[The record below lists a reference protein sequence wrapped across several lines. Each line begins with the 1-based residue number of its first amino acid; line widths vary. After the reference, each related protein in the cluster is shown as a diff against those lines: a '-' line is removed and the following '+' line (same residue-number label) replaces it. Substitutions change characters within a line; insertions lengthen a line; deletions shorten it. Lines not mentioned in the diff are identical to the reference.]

1 MSGSNTPSSES
12 LEPRKSSASGATTAD
27 CDVLIV
33 GAGLVGATLALRL
46 RDSGLSVGLLDKG
59 VLRAPSDSAEPAT
72 QHQSFDPR
80 VVALTAQSQQ
90 LLERIGVWS
99 KLRQTRHCPYTQMR
113 VWEQDG
119 TGEVEFDAEEIHEP
133 SLGSIIENS
142 LIVGALHTRLAECL
156 REQAQ
161 DQAPD
166 QKRARAKW
174 LTLFMGRGVS
184 ELEHTQEAG
193 RPLSRLH
200 CDDGSTVSARLIIAA
215 DGGNSRLRD
224 LAGFETREWD
234 YGQKAIVT
242 TIRTREMHDRTA
254 LQRFLTTGP
263 LAFLPLAESA
273 EIPQGRHCSIVWSA
287 DDARADELMAC
298 TDQAFNSQLSHAMEG
313 AFGGVEWSDT
323 RHVFP
328 LRQRHAKHYVQGNVV
343 LVGDAAHTIHP
354 LAGQGVNLGMLDVVA
369 LAEELEAGAEARRR
383 PEDPLVLRR
392 YQRRR
397 IGPNLAMMGLMEGF
411 KRGFSEQP
419 IAVRWLRNVGLHSVN
434 RVAALRKALARKALG
449 I

>member
-1 MSGSNTPSSES
+1 MKES
-12 LEPRKSSASGATTAD
+12 KTHHCSPQETSAD

-46 RDSGLSVGLLDKG
+46 RTSGLRVGLLDKSELT
-59 VLRAPSDSAEPAT
+59 VNAAAPVGEPNET
-72 QHQSFDPR
+72 PDNNDQPPKFDPR

-90 LLERIGVWS
+90 LLDHVGVWQ
-99 KLRQTRHCPYTQMR
+99 KLKQSRHCPYTQMR
-113 VWEQDG
+113 VWEQHG
-119 TGEVEFDAEEIHEP
+119 TGEVEFDASEIHEP
-133 SLGSIIENS
+133 ALGTIIENA
-142 LIVGALHTRLAECL
+142 LIVGALHTQIADCL
-156 REQAQ
+156 VEQEQ
-161 DQAPD
+161 SGTP
-166 QKRARAKW
+166 W
-174 LTLFMGRGVS
+174 LTLFMGRGVLK
-184 ELEHTQEAG
+184 LEQRQEKG

-200 CDDGSTVSARLIIAA
+200 CDDGSLVSAPLIIAA

-242 TIRTREMHDRTA
+242 TIRTRLPHDRTA

-263 LAFLPLAESA
+263 LAFLPLAEA
-273 EIPQGRHCSIVWSA
+273 ADTPQGHYCSIVWSA
-287 DDARADELMAC
+287 DDPRADELMAC
-298 TDQAFNSQLSHAMEG
+298 DENAFNARLSRAMEG
-313 AFGGVEWSDT
+313 AFGGVDWSDA
-323 RHVFP
+323 RYVFP
-328 LRQRHAKHYVQGNVV
+328 LRQRHAKRYVERNVV

-369 LAEELEAGAEARRR
+369 LAEALEAGAAARRL
-383 PEDPLVLRR
+383 PEDSLILSR

-411 KRGFSEQP
+411 KRGFGEQSL
-419 IAVRWLRNVGLHSVN
+419 AVRWLRNSGLSTVN
-434 RVAALRKALARKALG
+434 RFGPLRKALARKALG

>member
-1 MSGSNTPSSES
+1 MSKSKPLPSALPDSSEI
-12 LEPRKSSASGATTAD
+12 SAAPAD

-46 RDSGLSVGLLDKG
+46 RDSGLRVGLLDKG
-59 VLRAPSDSAEPAT
+59 ALQAPSVSDALAR
-72 QHQSFDPR
+72 QDQSFDPR

-90 LLERIGVWS
+90 LLESIGVWS
-99 KLRQTRHCPYTQMR
+99 KLTQARHCPYTQMR

-119 TGEVEFDAEEIHEP
+119 TGEVEFNAEEIHEP
-133 SLGSIIENS
+133 SLGTIIENS
-142 LIVGALHTRLAECL
+142 VIVTALHTRLAECL
-156 REQAQ
+156 HEQES
-161 DQAPD
+161 
-166 QKRARAKW
+166 ARAKW
-174 LTLFMGRGVS
+174 LTLFMGRSVLQ
-184 ELEHTQEAG
+184 LEQVEQAG
-193 RPLSRLH
+193 RPLTRLH
-200 CDDGSTVSARLIIAA
+200 CDDGRTVSAPLIIAA

-224 LAGFETREWD
+224 LVGFETREWD

-242 TIRTREMHDRTA
+242 TIRTRKMHDRTA
-254 LQRFLTTGP
+254 LQRFLSTGP
-263 LAFLPLAESA
+263 LAFLPLAESGDK
-273 EIPQGRHCSIVWSA
+273 PQGHHCSIVWSA

-298 TDQAFNSQLSHAMEG
+298 SDQAFNAQLSRAMEG

-323 RHVFP
+323 RYVFS
-328 LRQRHAKHYVQGNVV
+328 LRQRHAKHYVQGNIV

-369 LAEELEAGAEARRR
+369 LAEELEGGVAARRR

-411 KRGFSEQP
+411 KRGFGEQP
-419 IAVRWLRNVGLHSVN
+419 VAVRWLRNVGLHSVN
-434 RVAALRKALARKALG
+434 SVSALRKALARRALG
-449 I
+449 T

>member
-1 MSGSNTPSSES
+1 MTESETHHFSAHETP
-12 LEPRKSSASGATTAD
+12 AD

-46 RDSGLSVGLLDKG
+46 RNSGLRVGLLDKSELTG
-59 VLRAPSDSAEPAT
+59 TTAASVSEPRDALDNT
-72 QHQSFDPR
+72 EQPPKFDPR

-90 LLERIGVWS
+90 LLEHVGVWQ
-99 KLRQTRHCPYTQMR
+99 KLKQSRHCPYTQMR

-119 TGEVEFDAEEIHEP
+119 TGEVEFDASEIHEP
-133 SLGSIIENS
+133 ALGTIIENG
-142 LIVGALHTRLAECL
+142 LIVGALHARIADCL
-156 REQAQ
+156 IEQARSVN
-161 DQAPD
+161 P
-166 QKRARAKW
+166 W
-174 LTLFMGRGVS
+174 LTLFMGRGVLK
-184 ELEHTQEAG
+184 LEQRQEKG

-200 CDDGSTVSARLIIAA
+200 CDDGSLVSAPLIIAA

-242 TIRTREMHDRTA
+242 TIRTRKPHDRTA

-263 LAFLPLAESA
+263 LAFLPLAEA
-273 EIPQGRHCSIVWSA
+273 ADTPQGHYCSIVWSA
-287 DDARADELMAC
+287 DDPCADELMAG
-298 TDQAFNSQLSHAMEG
+298 DEYAFNARLSRAMEG

-323 RHVFP
+323 RYMFP
-328 LRQRHAKHYVQGNVV
+328 LRQRHAKRYVERNVV

-369 LAEELEAGAEARRR
+369 LAEEIEAGAAARRF
-383 PEDPLVLRR
+383 PEDPLILSR

-397 IGPNLAMMGLMEGF
+397 IGPNLAMMGMMEGF
-411 KRGFSEQP
+411 KRGFGEQSL
-419 IAVRWLRNVGLHSVN
+419 AVRLLRNVGLSSVN
-434 RVAALRKALARKALG
+434 RFGPLWKALARKALG